1 MVGYGCT
8 GTNFAIFLF
17 ALILVGN
24 AAFSLG
30 HILSI
35 TASDPSMAVSLSAPV
50 IVTQMLF
57 SGFFLKKA

>member
-1 MVGYGCT
+1 MVGFGCT
-8 GTNFAIFLF
+8 GENFAIFLF
-17 ALILVGN
+17 ASILVAN

-35 TASDPSMAVSLSAPV
+35 VSSDPSMAVSLTAPV
-50 IVTQMLF
+50 IATQMLF

>member
-8 GTNFAIFLF
+8 GENFTIFLF
-17 ALILVGN
+17 SIILIAN
-24 AAFSLG
+24 ASFSLG

-35 TASDPSMAVSLSAPV
+35 TSADASMAVSLSAPV